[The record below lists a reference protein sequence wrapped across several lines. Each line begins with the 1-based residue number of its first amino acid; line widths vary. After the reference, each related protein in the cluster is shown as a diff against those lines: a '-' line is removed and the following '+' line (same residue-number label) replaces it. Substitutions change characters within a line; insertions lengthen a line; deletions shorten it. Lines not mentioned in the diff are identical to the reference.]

1 MLRLLPPLMPT
12 TPTLPTPTDMPT
24 TATLPTPMSMPTAT
38 TTARGPL
45 MPRLLPPLML
55 TTGTD
60 MLPTLMDI
68 PVDTTDTDTPLVMDT
83 FINLLDNCIEL
94 RKMQNCEVGYT

>member
-1 MLRLLPPLMPT
+1 MLRLPPLPRLMPT
-12 TPTLPTPTDMPT
+12 TPTLPMPTDMPT
-24 TATLPTPMSMPTAT
+24 TDTLPTPMPTAT
-38 TTARGPL
+38 ITARGPL